1 MRASAWWL
9 AAKSRGCWFVGHRHF
24 VDYIVALNAIAMLT
38 TCDRLTNLL
47 SRRDSQYTYAL
58 LLRLDRDLHSST
70 RQASNTSNN
79 KAATN
84 QIPSHLSHH
93 HPSPMTTTADP
104 QRPSPSR
111 PLSPHHLSNIKGPI
125 RRWAVTKSNT
135 WFDGESTARLQTFRA
150 RNPTVRDTG
159 TGCPRAQLPEIFVSP
174 PEESTHRLEEVRSK
188 KYVRASSDASSR
200 LLRAGRHDL

>member
-1 MRASAWWL
+1 M
-9 AAKSRGCWFVGHRHF
+9 
-24 VDYIVALNAIAMLT
+24 IVSPIR
-38 TCDRLTNLL
+38 CPDEII
-47 SRRDSQYTYAL
+47 QYTYAL

-93 HPSPMTTTADP
+93 HPSPMITTADP

-111 PLSPHHLSNIKGPI
+111 PLSPHHLSNIEGPI
-125 RRWAVTKSNT
+125 RRWAVVTKSNT

-150 RNPTVRDTG
+150 RNPTMRDTG

-174 PEESTHRLEEVRSK
+174 PEESTHRLKRSAYGQGPTLRRGFSVQAGTICNVHSFVRLD
-188 KYVRASSDASSR
+188 RC
-200 LLRAGRHDL
+200 